1 MATADPYTGRFAP
14 SPTGRLHLGSLVG
27 ALVSYFDAR
36 HHGGLWLLR
45 IEDIDPPREVP
56 GAAADIVAALAS
68 HGLHHDGECRYQST
82 SRALHD
88 AAIEALLASGDAYYC
103 QCSRRQLRAAGHG
116 NRYPGI
122 CRDRDLSEG
131 AVRVRVPNEAIV
143 IRDRWQPEARFDL
156 DEKPGDFIVRRG
168 DGLIAY
174 QLAVVVDDADQGV
187 TDVVRGVDLFD
198 STARQIWLQ
207 QLLGMPQLRYAH
219 FPVLLGN
226 DGRKLSKQTGAPEL
240 STDTPLEN
248 LTRALQ
254 AMGMPVPGREQRH
267 SVESLVAWAL
277 ERYEPDALRGQQS
290 FANKA

>member
-27 ALVSYFDAR
+27 ALVSYLDAR
-36 HHGGLWLLR
+36 HQGGRWLLR
-45 IEDIDPPREVP
+45 VEDIDPPREVP
-56 GAAADIVAALAS
+56 GAAADIVAALAA
-68 HGLHHDGECRYQST
+68 HGLHHDGECRYQSA
-82 SRALHD
+82 SLGLHD
-88 AAIEALLASGDAYYC
+88 AAIETLLANGDAYYC

-122 CRDRDLSEG
+122 CRDRDLAEG
-131 AVRVRVPNEAIV
+131 AVRVRVPSEAIIV
-143 IRDRWQPEARFDL
+143 RDRWQPETRFNL
-156 DEKPGDFIVRRG
+156 DEEPGDFIIRRG

-198 STARQIWLQ
+198 STPRQIWLQ
-207 QLLGMPQLRYAH
+207 QLLRLPQPRYAH

-226 DGRKLSKQTGAPEL
+226 DGRKLSKQMGAPEL
-240 STDTPLEN
+240 STDRPVEN
-248 LTRALQ
+248 LTGALQ
-254 AMGMPVPGREQRH
+254 AMGMPVPGQH
-267 SVESLVAWAL
+267 HGDSPESLVAWAL
-277 ERYEPDALRGQQS
+277 EHYEPGALRGQQS